1 MQSLFPTAPRPGAG
15 GGSQGNSLFEF
26 KAGKMNLA
34 GPNAAGKFSCS
45 ADKRKGT
52 ISLVSTSDQLL
63 HFRWSD
69 RTSGNVEDDRIIF
82 PGDATLTAVKTG
94 RDDDRVY
101 ILKMNSGGPN
111 FMYWM
116 QDKSNEKDKENIDKL
131 NDLMTN
137 PSAVQAA
144 IAANTAS
151 NAPNNGLPA
160 GMAAPPGMG
169 PEAWAQLMGLQAPPG
184 AASASGGGAA
194 NPPALPASAS
204 ASAPSSSAADAPPPA
219 PAGGLD
225 FSSLLST
232 LGNPNAPPVAPAA
245 AASSTTTAGL
255 TAESLRM
262 AMAGTTAS
270 RQEPLE
276 LQDIYQAD
284 AVLSSGVLE
293 DEEIRAELI
302 SQLPEGQQSQEHL
315 ETALRSPQLRDAMR
329 SLSRALNPENYASVM
344 ANFGLDPGAGGD
356 LIARGEAVQA
366 FLAAFT
372 TQQQQQDS
380 NNIDSSE

>member
-1 MQSLFPTAPRPGAG
+1 
-15 GGSQGNSLFEF
+15 LFEF

-52 ISLVSTSDQLL
+52 ISLVSTSDQLV

-144 IAANTAS
+144 IAANAAS
-151 NAPNNGLPA
+151 APNNGLPA

-194 NPPALPASAS
+194 NPPALPASAAAAAAAATS
-204 ASAPSSSAADAPPPA
+204 TTAAPSSSAADAPPPA
-219 PAGGLD
+219 PVGGLD
-225 FSSLLST
+225 FSNLLST
-232 LGNPNAPPVAPAA
+232 LGNPSNAPPAAPAA
-245 AASSTTTAGL
+245 TTGL

-262 AMAGTTAS
+262 AMAGAAAA

-344 ANFGLDPGAGGD
+344 ANFGLDPGAGGE

-372 TQQQQQDS
+372 QQQQGQDS
-380 NNIDSSE
+380 NNMDSSE